1 MSTAMKKTKKNSG
14 GSPSVVRDEVRIA
27 ELAKL
32 SHLAYGKY
40 RHEEAK
46 KLGITVDLLDQL
58 VKAKRATRAEDE
70 QGLPHWKVEPWGE
83 KIDGASL
90 LDDIEK
96 VFRRHIVL
104 PEGAGVA
111 LALWVL
117 HAWTFD
123 AGDISPYLLLVSPEK
138 RCGKTSVLILLSY
151 LTPKAELASN
161 ISPSAVYRYVQDVR
175 PTLLID
181 EADSF
186 LKENEEMRGILN
198 SGHTKVAANVLRN
211 VERNGEHKTK
221 RFSCWAPKAI
231 AGIKAL
237 ADTLEDRS
245 IVVRLQRKTKA
256 ANVERL
262 RRRDGDE
269 LALLRRRAAR
279 WADDNFSQ
287 LTDPDPDVPN
297 ALNDRA
303 ADNWRPLLAIADLAG
318 GRWPQRARDAAC
330 VLSGEGRDM
339 PSIGIELLADIR
351 EAFGRE
357 RDVLSSAELVEQLA
371 RDPERPWAEWDRG
384 KPLTPRQLAG
394 LLRPFS
400 ILSETIYRPRS
411 PDAKGYRRA
420 RFEEAWEVYL
430 PGQNPPPRAPRGF
443 YPSKRRNADETGT
456 TSVFSSVG
464 NGLSDGSKNSNLSH
478 SHADSDA
485 STDKKGVDGG
495 REGFD
500 QKPTPPP
507 ASSRTN
513 GGACGTCVRCHGPVD
528 GRERL
533 ITVRGKKVSLH
544 PECECFY
551 RKEREPIG
559 PVPQTVPANGVP
571 LVPSGDVE
579 TAPFAFLAR
588 GAAGQCICPECS
600 FPVFPEDIAIET
612 RDGLFHF
619 ECDARRKARQDA
631 RLQ

>member
-14 GSPSVVRDEVRIA
+14 GSPSVVPDEVRIA

-245 IVVRLQRKTKA
+245 IVVLLQRKTKTA
-256 ANVERL
+256 SVERL
-262 RRRDGDE
+262 RRHDSDE
-269 LALLRRRAAR
+269 LAMLRRRTAR
-279 WADDNFSQ
+279 WAEDYFSK
-287 LTDPDPDVPN
+287 LTDPDPDVPDT
-297 ALNDRA
+297 LNDRA
-303 ADNWRPLLAIADLAG
+303 ADNWRPLFAIADLAG
-318 GRWPQRARDAAC
+318 GRWPQRARDAGC
-330 VLSGEGRDM
+330 VLSGEGHDM
-339 PSIGIELLADIR
+339 SSIGIELLASCR
-351 EAFGRE
+351 EAFGDEHDALRSSDLVVQLT
-357 RDVLSSAELVEQLA
+357 RDS
-371 RDPERPWAEWDRG
+371 ERPWAGWNHG
-384 KPLTPRQLAG
+384 KPLTQRQLAG

-400 ILSETIYRPRS
+400 IISETVSIPGLA
-411 PDAKGYRRA
+411 DAKGYRRA
-420 RFEEAWEVYL
+420 RFEEAWRVYL
-430 PGQNPPPRAPRGF
+430 PGQNPSPRPPRSSD
-443 YPSKRRNADETGT
+443 PSKRRNADDAGVSGIFHPSPMPPATDRKMAICPTAMQVPTLRRIKPPETAEETVLTRNRPRWRPPSRATAGAA
-456 TSVFSSVG
+456 VPA
-464 NGLSDGSKNSNLSH
+464 SNAVVRWTARNVWSWSEARRL
-478 SHADSDA
+478 A
-485 STDKKGVDGG
+485 STRSASLSTG
-495 REGFD
+495 RRVGLLG
-500 QKPTPPP
+500 QSLRRCPPTACRSPLAATSRRHPSRP
-507 ASSRTN
+507 WHVGPQGNASVLNAVSRSSPKT
-513 GGACGTCVRCHGPVD
+513 
-528 GRERL
+528 
-533 ITVRGKKVSLH
+533 
-544 PECECFY
+544 
-551 RKEREPIG
+551 
-559 PVPQTVPANGVP
+559 
-571 LVPSGDVE
+571 
-579 TAPFAFLAR
+579 
-588 GAAGQCICPECS
+588 
-600 FPVFPEDIAIET
+600 
-612 RDGLFHF
+612 
-619 ECDARRKARQDA
+619 
-631 RLQ
+631 